1 MNPGRKK
8 QCNLVDE
15 NARINE
21 SRHRNNAII
30 YLKKIAIKLFD
41 ACEQFIDF
49 SIFEFVNVHIN

>member
-30 YLKKIAIKLFD
+30 YLKKNSNKI
-41 ACEQFIDF
+41 
-49 SIFEFVNVHIN
+49 V